1 MDVPPG
7 DAARVDDLRRQIVY
21 HSSRYH
27 QDDAPEISDADYDDL
42 VRELTALE
50 EKYHE
55 LRNAESPT
63 QTVGAP
69 PSTLFA
75 PVRHRVPMMSL
86 DNAFD
91 APSLASWVARMTRV
105 APEAAEAAFV
115 CELKIDGIA
124 MSITYREGK
133 FAQAAT
139 RGDGVTGEDVTANVA
154 TVSAVPDQLS
164 WPTGKGPV
172 PSLMEVRGEVY
183 MPLSAFEEL
192 NRRQEAAGQ
201 KVFANPRN
209 SAAGSLRQKDA
220 SITASRDLSFWA
232 YQLGAVDGAEIP
244 KRHSEALA
252 LLETCGLPV
261 NPTTKVV
268 KGADAA
274 AERCRYWESHR
285 HDLDYE
291 IDGVVVKV
299 DEFALQQKLG
309 ATSHAPRWSI
319 AYKFPPEE
327 RTTKL
332 TRIEVSIGRTGR
344 ATPFAVLEPVV
355 VAGSTVS
362 LATLHNED
370 QVRLKDVRPGD
381 TVLVRKA
388 GDVIPEVI
396 GPVLADRPKRSKPWV
411 FPTECPS
418 CGQPL
423 VRLPGESDTFCT
435 NIECP
440 AQRVQRIAHFGSR
453 GAMDIEGFGE
463 KRVVQLVSLGLVSDP
478 CDIYSLTAEQLI
490 SQERLGELSTDNL
503 LRAIE
508 TSKQRGLSR
517 LLVALGIRHLGG
529 TGARAV
535 ARAFGDLDGIMAAS
549 IEELAA
555 VEGIG
560 GVIATSVADFLAA
573 PVNRTVID
581 KLRAAGVSFSEPG
594 VPTGGSRAA
603 IAAAAAS
610 AVSGAA
616 GASEGVGLAG
626 VGLAGGGGGAAAG
639 SAGGG
644 LVGAEVAQVG
654 AGLTLAGKSVVVTGS
669 VEGYTR
675 EEAEEAIL
683 ARGGK
688 SPGSVSARTF
698 ALVLGSDPGA
708 AKLKK
713 AEELGIPVIE
723 AGGFERLL
731 ETGELPES

>member
-7 DAARVDDLRRQIVY
+7 DEARADDLRRQIVH

-42 VRELTALE
+42 VRELYALE
-50 EKYHE
+50 EKYPA
-55 LRNAESPT
+55 LQTADSPT

-69 PSTLFA
+69 ASTLFA

-124 MSITYREGK
+124 MSITYRDGR

-154 TVSAVPDQLS
+154 TVRAVPDQLT
-164 WPTGKGPV
+164 WPARKGPV
-172 PSLMEVRGEVY
+172 PSLVEVRGEVY
-183 MPLSAFEEL
+183 MPVSAFDDL

-220 SITASRDLSFWA
+220 SITASRELSFWA
-232 YQLGAVDGAEIP
+232 YQLGAVEGAVEGAGVP
-244 KRHSEALA
+244 PRHSEALE
-252 LLETCGLPV
+252 LLAACGLPV
-261 NPTTKVV
+261 NPETRVV
-268 KGADAA
+268 NGADAA
-274 AERCRYWESHR
+274 AETCAYWESHR

-291 IDGVVVKV
+291 IDGVVIKV
-299 DEFALQQKLG
+299 DEFALQKKLG
-309 ATSHAPRWSI
+309 ATSHAPRWAI

-332 TRIEVSIGRTGR
+332 IGIQISIGRTGR
-344 ATPFAVLEPVV
+344 ATPFAVLEPVI

-396 GPVLADRPKRSKPWV
+396 GPVLADRPKRSRPWV
-411 FPTECPS
+411 FPTRCPS
-418 CGQPL
+418 CGQDL
-423 VRLPGESDTFCT
+423 VRLPGESDTFCI

-453 GAMDIEGFGE
+453 GAMDIEGLGE
-463 KRVVQLVSLGLVSDP
+463 KRVVQLVNLGLVSDP
-478 CDIYSLTAEQLI
+478 GDIYSLTAEQLV
-490 SQERLGELSTDNL
+490 SQERLGELSSDNL

-508 TSKQRGLSR
+508 GSKQRGLSR

-535 ARAFGDLDGIMAAS
+535 ARAFGDLDGLMSAS
-549 IEELAA
+549 AGELAA
-555 VEGIG
+555 VDGVG
-560 GVIATSVADFLAA
+560 GVIAESVADFLAGPA
-573 PVNRTVID
+573 NRAVID

-594 VPTGGSRAA
+594 VPAGGLRARL
-603 IAAAAAS
+603 AAAAGGAQVE
-610 AVSGAA
+610 AAAAGAA
-616 GASEGVGLAG
+616 GEF
-626 VGLAGGGGGAAAG
+626 
-639 SAGGG
+639 
-644 LVGAEVAQVG
+644 EEAQ
-654 AGLTLAGKSVVVTGS
+654 TLAGKSVVVTGT
-669 VEGYTR
+669 VPGFTR
-675 EEAEEAIL
+675 EEAEAAIL

-688 SPGSVSARTF
+688 SPGSVSAKTF
-698 ALVLGSDPGA
+698 ALVLGTDPGA

-723 AGGFERLL
+723 GEGFGLLL
-731 ETGELPES
+731 ETGELPEG